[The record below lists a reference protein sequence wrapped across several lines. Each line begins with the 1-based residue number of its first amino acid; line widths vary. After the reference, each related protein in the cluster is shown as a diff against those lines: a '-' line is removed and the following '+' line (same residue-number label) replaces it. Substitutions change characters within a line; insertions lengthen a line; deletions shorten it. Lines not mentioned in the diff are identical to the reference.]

1 MTNML
6 IFGLTVTVF
15 KCPFCIIASL
25 LILKCVWKEK
35 DQIVNIFRN
44 FIASSSTP
52 CRGVAEVRWSQQPP
66 GVQPPAWAQWPEVP
80 SPSNKLVA
88 VTSSQLPASTLS
100 ITIMQCPATAI
111 TNSMSPESWVWAA
124 WSLSHWHWIVTWFTA
139 GTGAA
144 TWLLYNCN
152 TAIASVSGHCFAVRE
167 VYPYMNVN
175 KCCFI
180 EVCVKCFSTSE
191 SCKPQLDRSDFL
203 ATIWISNRRSK
214 QFLNTTIRVECMD
227 QASVLML
234 FNVWRL
240 EVAPWCDG
248 DSALE
253 CKLPPPEWC
262 VNTRN
267 QRPRGHANVDIP
279 GQRSSCIIQISFI
292 EHENT

>member
-1 MTNML
+1 MANLL

-35 DQIVNIFRN
+35 DQIVNISQN
-44 FIASSSTP
+44 FIVSSSTP

-100 ITIMQCPATAI
+100 ITIIQCPATAI

-152 TAIASVSGHCFAVRE
+152 TAIASVSGHCFAVK
-167 VYPYMNVN
+167 YPY
-175 KCCFI
+175 
-180 EVCVKCFSTSE
+180 E
-191 SCKPQLDRSDFL
+191 CKQ
-203 ATIWISNRRSK
+203 
-214 QFLNTTIRVECMD
+214 
-227 QASVLML
+227 ML
-234 FNVWRL
+234 FCWSL
-240 EVAPWCDG
+240 
-248 DSALE
+248 
-253 CKLPPPEWC
+253 CKM
-262 VNTRN
+262 
-267 QRPRGHANVDIP
+267 
-279 GQRSSCIIQISFI
+279 F
-292 EHENT
+292 